1 VSDRH
6 VCRRLLRPSILAL
19 LGAVPLAVAASLPV
33 PDPTRPAVPLP
44 APEATPAT
52 PATAAPALVLQSTL
66 IAGEQ
71 SSVIINGQRLRRGD
85 RLGDARVA
93 AIGPGWVRL
102 ESAAGSTELRLSHS
116 SSSFVRPVNR

>member
-1 VSDRH
+1 MSDRH
-6 VCRRLLRPSILAL
+6 AYRRLLRSSFLAL
-19 LGAVPLAVAASLPV
+19 LGAMPLAVAASLPV

-44 APEATPAT
+44 AAEAT

>member
-1 VSDRH
+1 MSDHH

-44 APEATPAT
+44 PPEAT

>member
-1 VSDRH
+1 MSDRH
-6 VCRRLLRPSILAL
+6 VCRRLLRSSILAL

-44 APEATPAT
+44 APEAT

-102 ESAAGSTELRLSHS
+102 ESAAGSIELRLSHS